1 MSLLAEIPLENAIA
15 TRCWES
21 ASEWRLVVF
30 DGELSPEGRP
40 MNSFG
45 GETWRFKC
53 DREEDIPMWIEAI
66 SKATKRVDG
75 R

>member
-21 ASEWRLVVF
+21 TSEWRLVVF
-30 DGELSPEGRP
+30 DGDPSPEGVT

-66 SKATKRVDG
+66 SKATKRIGG

>member
-1 MSLLAEIPLENAIA
+1 MLAEIPLENAMA

-21 ASEWRLVVF
+21 SSEWRLVVF
-30 DGELSPEGRP
+30 DGEAPPEGATY
-40 MNSFG
+40 NSYG

-53 DREEDIPMWIEAI
+53 EREEDVPMWIEAI
-66 SKATKRVDG
+66 SKATKRVDY

>member
-1 MSLLAEIPLENAIA
+1 MSLLADILLENAIA

-21 ASEWRLVVF
+21 PTEWRLVVF
-30 DGELSPEGRP
+30 DGKPSQAGVTS
-40 MNSFG
+40 NSVG

-53 DREEDIPMWIEAI
+53 EREEDVPRWIEAI
-66 SKATKRVDG
+66 SKATKRTYG